1 MRTTAHLAAALVAAA
16 LLSTACRDEQAGPR
30 HRPVP
35 PSVAPSTGRTLQA
48 VPDDL
53 TFRSSGTWAG
63 GTIRYLGS
71 KVDPVKPR
79 PGQPVQLTHYF
90 QALKTPPAGWSL
102 FTHAVDPGT
111 GSMMVNADHPIQGG
125 AMPLERWPVGAII
138 EDSHQITA
146 PGGEARVVLGFWKG
160 DARLPVDQPQ
170 AHDGMNRMLGP
181 MLGGGAAAEPL
192 PEYQAK
198 RTASPPTIDGE
209 LSDEVWK
216 AAPEIRLVGSMRGEA
231 TRLRTTARI
240 LYDSENLY
248 VAFDA
253 EDPDVWGT
261 LLNRDDPIYG
271 QEVVEVFLDANSDG
285 KTYNELQVS
294 PNNTVFDARFPAR
307 RQGMDL
313 SWDSKMQTAV
323 KIRGTLN
330 DPSDRDDG
338 WSAEMKIPFAELTEV
353 PRLPPQSG
361 DRWRMN
367 LYRLDLPD
375 RRQQEG
381 QAFSPV
387 QVPDFHNLPRFG
399 WLVFE

>member
-1 MRTTAHLAAALVAAA
+1 MRTTSHIAAVLAAAG
-16 LLSTACRDEQAGPR
+16 LLTLGCRDEQAGPR
-30 HRPVP
+30 HRPLP
-35 PSVAPSTGRTLQA
+35 PSAATSTGRTLQS
-48 VPDDL
+48 VPTDL
-53 TFRSSGTWAG
+53 SFRSTGTWAE
-63 GTIRYLGS
+63 GTLRYLGS
-71 KVDPVKPR
+71 KVDPVRPQ
-79 PGQPVQLTHYF
+79 PGQAVRLTHYF
-90 QALKTPPAGWSL
+90 QAVKTPPAGWSL
-102 FTHAVDPGT
+102 FTHVVDPTT
-111 GSMMVNADHPIQGG
+111 GAMMVNADHPIQGG

-138 EDSHQITA
+138 EDVHQISA
-146 PGGEARVVLGFWKG
+146 PGGPARVLLGFWRG
-160 DARLPVDQPQ
+160 DERLPVDQAQ
-170 AHDGMNRMLGP
+170 AHDGTHRMLGP
-181 MLGGGAAAEPL
+181 NLGASAEPL

-198 RTASPPTIDGE
+198 RTSLAPTIDGD

-216 AAPEIRLVGSMRGEA
+216 SAPEIVLLGSMRGESV
-231 TRLRTTARI
+231 RLRTTARI
-240 LYDSENLY
+240 LYDEQHLY
-248 VAFDA
+248 VGFDA

-271 QEVVEVFLDANSDG
+271 QEVVEVFLDANADG

-294 PNNTVFDARFPAR
+294 PNNTIFDAYFPAR

-338 WSAEMKIPFAELTEV
+338 WSAEMKIPFAELAEV
-353 PRLPPQSG
+353 PRLPQPG

-375 RRQQEG
+375 RKRQEG

-387 QVPDFHNLPRFG
+387 QVPDFHNLSRFG